1 MLNKVISIISEY
13 QDIPANTIHAD
24 SHLVNDLG
32 FTSYDVV
39 SLVGK
44 FEDEFDIE
52 VPDRKIK
59 MMKTVDDIVKF
70 IEAATST
77 LRKKFVSKEVGFY
90 RLPAS
95 APVRL

>member
-13 QDIPANTIHAD
+13 QDIPADTIHAD
-24 SHLVNDLG
+24 SQLVGDLG

-59 MMKTVDDIVKF
+59 LMKTVDDIVKF
-70 IEAATST
+70 IKAAS
-77 LRKKFVSKEVGFY
+77 EE
-90 RLPAS
+90 
-95 APVRL
+95 

>member
-1 MLNKVISIISEY
+1 MLEKVISIISEY
-13 QDIPANTIHAD
+13 QDIPADTIHAD

-59 MMKTVDDIVKF
+59 LMKTVNDIVKF
-70 IEAATST
+70 IEAAT
-77 LRKKFVSKEVGFY
+77 EE
-90 RLPAS
+90 
-95 APVRL
+95 

>member
-1 MLNKVISIISEY
+1 MLDKVVSIISEY
-13 QDIPANTIHAD
+13 QDIPADTIHAD

-59 MMKTVDDIVKF
+59 HMKTVDDIVKF
-70 IEAATST
+70 LEAVT
-77 LRKKFVSKEVGFY
+77 EE
-90 RLPAS
+90 
-95 APVRL
+95 

>member
-1 MLNKVISIISEY
+1 MLDKVVSIISEY
-13 QDIPANTIHAD
+13 QDIPADTIHAD

-59 MMKTVDDIVKF
+59 HTKTVDDIVKF
-70 IEAATST
+70 LEAVT
-77 LRKKFVSKEVGFY
+77 EE
-90 RLPAS
+90 
-95 APVRL
+95 

>member
-1 MLNKVISIISEY
+1 MLEKVISIISEY
-13 QDIPANTIHAD
+13 QDIPADTIHAD

-59 MMKTVDDIVKF
+59 LMKTVEDIVKF
-70 IEAATST
+70 IEAAT
-77 LRKKFVSKEVGFY
+77 EE
-90 RLPAS
+90 
-95 APVRL
+95 

>member
-1 MLNKVISIISEY
+1 MLDKVISIISEY
-13 QDIPANTIHAD
+13 QDIPADTIHAD

-59 MMKTVDDIVKF
+59 LMKIVDDIVKF
-70 IEAATST
+70 IEAAT
-77 LRKKFVSKEVGFY
+77 EE
-90 RLPAS
+90 
-95 APVRL
+95 

>member
-1 MLNKVISIISEY
+1 MLEKIISIISEY
-13 QDIPANTIHAD
+13 QDIPADTIHAD

-59 MMKTVDDIVKF
+59 LMKTVDDIVKF
-70 IEAATST
+70 IEAAA
-77 LRKKFVSKEVGFY
+77 EE
-90 RLPAS
+90 
-95 APVRL
+95 

>member
-1 MLNKVISIISEY
+1 MLDKVISIISEY
-13 QDIPANTIHAD
+13 QDIPADTIHAD

-59 MMKTVDDIVKF
+59 LMKTVDDIVMF
-70 IEAATST
+70 IEAAT
-77 LRKKFVSKEVGFY
+77 EE
-90 RLPAS
+90 
-95 APVRL
+95 

>member
-1 MLNKVISIISEY
+1 MLDKVISIISEY
-13 QDIPANTIHAD
+13 QDIPADTIHAD

-59 MMKTVDDIVKF
+59 LMKTVDDIVKF
-70 IEAATST
+70 IEM
-77 LRKKFVSKEVGFY
+77 
-90 RLPAS
+90 S
-95 APVRL
+95 AK

>member
-1 MLNKVISIISEY
+1 MLDKVISIISEY
-13 QDIPANTIHAD
+13 QDIPADTIHAD

-59 MMKTVDDIVKF
+59 LMKTVGDIVEF
-70 IEAATST
+70 IEAAT
-77 LRKKFVSKEVGFY
+77 EE
-90 RLPAS
+90 
-95 APVRL
+95 

>member
-1 MLNKVISIISEY
+1 MLDKVISIISEY
-13 QDIPANTIHAD
+13 QDIPADTIHAD

-59 MMKTVDDIVKF
+59 LMKTVDDIVKF
-70 IEAATST
+70 IEAA
-77 LRKKFVSKEVGFY
+77 VEE
-90 RLPAS
+90 
-95 APVRL
+95 

>member
-1 MLNKVISIISEY
+1 MLDKVISIISEY
-13 QDIPANTIHAD
+13 QDIPADTIHAD

-59 MMKTVDDIVKF
+59 LMKTVDDIEKF
-70 IEAATST
+70 IEAAT
-77 LRKKFVSKEVGFY
+77 EE
-90 RLPAS
+90 
-95 APVRL
+95 

>member
-1 MLNKVISIISEY
+1 MLDKVISIISEY
-13 QDIPANTIHAD
+13 QDIPADTIHAE

-59 MMKTVDDIVKF
+59 LMKTVDDIVKF
-70 IEAATST
+70 IEVAT
-77 LRKKFVSKEVGFY
+77 EE
-90 RLPAS
+90 
-95 APVRL
+95 

>member
-1 MLNKVISIISEY
+1 MLDKVISIISEY
-13 QDIPANTIHAD
+13 QDIPADTIHAD

-52 VPDRKIK
+52 VPDRKIRLL
-59 MMKTVDDIVKF
+59 KTIQDIVNF
-70 IEAATST
+70 IEMAT
-77 LRKKFVSKEVGFY
+77 EE
-90 RLPAS
+90 
-95 APVRL
+95 

>member
-1 MLNKVISIISEY
+1 MLEKVISIISEY
-13 QDIPANTIHAD
+13 QDIPTDTIHAD

-59 MMKTVDDIVKF
+59 LMKTVDDIVKF
-70 IEAATST
+70 IEVAT
-77 LRKKFVSKEVGFY
+77 EE
-90 RLPAS
+90 
-95 APVRL
+95 

>member
-1 MLNKVISIISEY
+1 MLDKVISIISEY
-13 QDIPANTIHAD
+13 QDIPADTIHAD

-59 MMKTVDDIVKF
+59 LMKTVDDIVKF
-70 IEAATST
+70 IEEAT
-77 LRKKFVSKEVGFY
+77 EE
-90 RLPAS
+90 
-95 APVRL
+95 

>member
-1 MLNKVISIISEY
+1 MLDKVISIISEY
-13 QDIPANTIHAD
+13 QDIPADTIHAD

-59 MMKTVDDIVKF
+59 LMKTVDDIVKF
-70 IEAATST
+70 IETAT
-77 LRKKFVSKEVGFY
+77 EE
-90 RLPAS
+90 
-95 APVRL
+95 

>member
-1 MLNKVISIISEY
+1 MLDKVISIISEY
-13 QDIPANTIHAD
+13 QDIPADTIHAD

-32 FTSYDVV
+32 FTSSDVV

-59 MMKTVDDIVKF
+59 LMKTVDDIVKF
-70 IEAATST
+70 IEAA
-77 LRKKFVSKEVGFY
+77 VEE
-90 RLPAS
+90 
-95 APVRL
+95 

>member
-1 MLNKVISIISEY
+1 MLDKVISIISEY
-13 QDIPANTIHAD
+13 QDIPADTIHAD

-59 MMKTVDDIVKF
+59 RMKTVDDIVKF
-70 IEAATST
+70 IEAAT
-77 LRKKFVSKEVGFY
+77 EE
-90 RLPAS
+90 
-95 APVRL
+95 

>member
-1 MLNKVISIISEY
+1 MLDKIISIISEY
-13 QDIPANTIHAD
+13 QDIPADTIHAD

-59 MMKTVDDIVKF
+59 LMKTVDDIVKF
-70 IEAATST
+70 IEAAT
-77 LRKKFVSKEVGFY
+77 EE
-90 RLPAS
+90 
-95 APVRL
+95 

>member
-1 MLNKVISIISEY
+1 MLEKIISIISEH
-13 QDIPANTIHAD
+13 QDIPADTIHAD

-44 FEDEFDIE
+44 FEDEFDVE

-59 MMKTVDDIVKF
+59 LMKTVDDIVKF
-70 IEAATST
+70 IETAT
-77 LRKKFVSKEVGFY
+77 EE
-90 RLPAS
+90 
-95 APVRL
+95 

>member
-1 MLNKVISIISEY
+1 MLDKVISIISEY
-13 QDIPANTIHAD
+13 QDIPADTIHAN
-24 SHLVNDLG
+24 SHLVNELG

-59 MMKTVDDIVKF
+59 LMKTVDDIVKF
-70 IEAATST
+70 IEAAT
-77 LRKKFVSKEVGFY
+77 EE
-90 RLPAS
+90 
-95 APVRL
+95 

>member
-1 MLNKVISIISEY
+1 MLDKVISIISEY
-13 QDIPANTIHAD
+13 QDIPADTIHAE

-59 MMKTVDDIVKF
+59 LMKTVGDIVKF
-70 IEAATST
+70 IEAAT
-77 LRKKFVSKEVGFY
+77 EE
-90 RLPAS
+90 
-95 APVRL
+95 

>member
-1 MLNKVISIISEY
+1 MLDKVISIISEY
-13 QDIPANTIHAD
+13 QDIPADTIHAE

-59 MMKTVDDIVKF
+59 LMKTVDDIVKF
-70 IEAATST
+70 IEAAT
-77 LRKKFVSKEVGFY
+77 ED
-90 RLPAS
+90 
-95 APVRL
+95 

>member
-13 QDIPANTIHAD
+13 QDIPADTIHAD

-59 MMKTVDDIVKF
+59 LMKTVGDIVKF
-70 IEAATST
+70 IEVAT
-77 LRKKFVSKEVGFY
+77 EE
-90 RLPAS
+90 
-95 APVRL
+95 

>member
-13 QDIPANTIHAD
+13 QDIPADTIHAD

-59 MMKTVDDIVKF
+59 LMKTVEDIVKF
-70 IEAATST
+70 IEAAT
-77 LRKKFVSKEVGFY
+77 EE
-90 RLPAS
+90 
-95 APVRL
+95 

>member
-1 MLNKVISIISEY
+1 MLEKIISIISEY
-13 QDIPANTIHAD
+13 QDIPADTIHAD

-59 MMKTVDDIVKF
+59 HMKTVDDIVKF
-70 IEAATST
+70 IEAAT
-77 LRKKFVSKEVGFY
+77 EE
-90 RLPAS
+90 
-95 APVRL
+95 

>member
-1 MLNKVISIISEY
+1 MLDKVISIISEY
-13 QDIPANTIHAD
+13 QDIPADTIHAD

-32 FTSYDVV
+32 FSSYDVV

-59 MMKTVDDIVKF
+59 LMKTVDDIVKF
-70 IEAATST
+70 IEAAT
-77 LRKKFVSKEVGFY
+77 EE
-90 RLPAS
+90 
-95 APVRL
+95 

>member
-1 MLNKVISIISEY
+1 MLEKIISIISEY
-13 QDIPANTIHAD
+13 QDIPADTIHAD

-59 MMKTVDDIVKF
+59 FMKTVDDIVKF
-70 IEAATST
+70 IEEKADN
-77 LRKKFVSKEVGFY
+77 
-90 RLPAS
+90 
-95 APVRL
+95 

>member
-1 MLNKVISIISEY
+1 MLDKVISIISEY
-13 QDIPANTIHAD
+13 QDIPADTLHAD

-59 MMKTVDDIVKF
+59 LMKTVDDIVKF
-70 IEAATST
+70 IEAAT
-77 LRKKFVSKEVGFY
+77 EE
-90 RLPAS
+90 
-95 APVRL
+95 

>member
-1 MLNKVISIISEY
+1 MLDKVISIISEY
-13 QDIPANTIHAD
+13 QDIPADTIHAD

-39 SLVGK
+39 GLVGK

-59 MMKTVDDIVKF
+59 LMKTVEDIVKF
-70 IEAATST
+70 IEAAT
-77 LRKKFVSKEVGFY
+77 EE
-90 RLPAS
+90 
-95 APVRL
+95 

>member
-1 MLNKVISIISEY
+1 MLEKIISIISEY
-13 QDIPANTIHAD
+13 QDIPSDTIHTD

-59 MMKTVDDIVKF
+59 LMKTVDDIVKF
-70 IEAATST
+70 IEAATQ
-77 LRKKFVSKEVGFY
+77 E
-90 RLPAS
+90 
-95 APVRL
+95 

>member
-1 MLNKVISIISEY
+1 MLDKVISIISEY
-13 QDIPANTIHAD
+13 QDIPADTIHAD

-52 VPDRKIK
+52 LPDRKIK
-59 MMKTVDDIVKF
+59 LMKTVDDIVKF
-70 IEAATST
+70 IEAAT
-77 LRKKFVSKEVGFY
+77 EE
-90 RLPAS
+90 
-95 APVRL
+95 

>member
-1 MLNKVISIISEY
+1 MLDKVISIISEY
-13 QDIPANTIHAD
+13 QDIPADTIHAD

-59 MMKTVDDIVKF
+59 LMKTLDDIVKF
-70 IEAATST
+70 IEAAT
-77 LRKKFVSKEVGFY
+77 EE
-90 RLPAS
+90 
-95 APVRL
+95 

>member
-1 MLNKVISIISEY
+1 MLEKVISIISEY
-13 QDIPANTIHAD
+13 QDIPADTIHAD

-59 MMKTVDDIVKF
+59 LMKTVDDIVKY
-70 IEAATST
+70 IEAAT
-77 LRKKFVSKEVGFY
+77 EE
-90 RLPAS
+90 
-95 APVRL
+95 

>member
-1 MLNKVISIISEY
+1 MLEKVISIISEY
-13 QDIPANTIHAD
+13 QDIPADTIHAD

-59 MMKTVDDIVKF
+59 LMKTVEDIVKF
-70 IEAATST
+70 IEAAIES
-77 LRKKFVSKEVGFY
+77 
-90 RLPAS
+90 
-95 APVRL
+95 